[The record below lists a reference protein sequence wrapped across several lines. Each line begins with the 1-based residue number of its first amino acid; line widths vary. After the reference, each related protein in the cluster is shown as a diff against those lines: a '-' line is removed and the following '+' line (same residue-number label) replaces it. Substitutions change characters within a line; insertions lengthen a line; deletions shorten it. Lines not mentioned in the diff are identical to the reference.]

1 MKASIGSKFKVPSAL
16 FCRYSTA
23 SRSVESEIRNVRE
36 IVKGLVHARDIE
48 YFPFLSPHA
57 SHFPF
62 RDGPASGFVR
72 IPDFPTR
79 FGCVAHA
86 SLISPAIRAVE
97 GAEQGSIEPVR
108 GGTEGGQQGWR

>member
-1 MKASIGSKFKVPSAL
+1 MCLPRCFVVIL
-16 FCRYSTA
+16 WLH
-23 SRSVESEIRNVRE
+23 RSVESEMCNIRE

-62 RDGPASGFVR
+62 RDCPASGFVR

-79 FGCVAHA
+79 FRRVAHS
-86 SLISPAIRAVE
+86 SLISSAIRDVE
-97 GAEQGSIEPVR
+97 GAEQGIIEPVR
-108 GGTEGGQQGWR
+108 RGTEGGHQGWL